1 VYYQGLL
8 GGIALQLKNR
18 ERTEQPVEQRQ
29 QRRMYVVRW
38 GILVA
43 LGVFLLGGVLI
54 SLAAINKWAVPF
66 VPVSH
71 VQTSSN
77 SQVSS
82 QIVQPHLIETLTTP
96 ISPVAHEFMGAMMRK
111 DWKTMWSLLHPDAQ
125 KSWQGEGD
133 FLHFEQAKF
142 GSITFVSYS
151 QSPLKIMSSWRDPD
165 TTQIYSHAAILSVS
179 LQATARQNIL
189 SGPSNLALK
198 QGLFDHTL
206 FALAQ
211 NHGLWQVLV
220 AGPADPQAPVLV
232 PARPPALKLRVPIF
246 MYHHVS
252 RRPTHDL
259 LDYTLT
265 VNTTDF
271 NQQLTWLSQH
281 GYHSITQTD
290 LFDAFYYGKALP
302 AHPMMLTF
310 DDGYEDVY
318 TDALPVLLAQHDRG
332 VFYIITG
339 MIAGN
344 YLTWEQIHILAQDGM
359 QLASHTVHHVNVGQP
374 PAGTSTQTELL
385 LSKQT
390 LQRQLD
396 EPIQF
401 FCYPSGEPFHH
412 DTVAQQQMVLADLF
426 KDGYVSATLDP
437 FSIDSAVQNAQTPY
451 QLNRIRVSGGE
462 DLEAF
467 IGILEATLSKNE

>member
-1 VYYQGLL
+1 
-8 GGIALQLKNR
+8 
-18 ERTEQPVEQRQ
+18 
-29 QRRMYVVRW
+29 
-38 GILVA
+38 
-43 LGVFLLGGVLI
+43 
-54 SLAAINKWAVPF
+54 
-66 VPVSH
+66 
-71 VQTSSN
+71 
-77 SQVSS
+77 
-82 QIVQPHLIETLTTP
+82 
-96 ISPVAHEFMGAMMRK
+96 
-111 DWKTMWSLLHPDAQ
+111 
-125 KSWQGEGD
+125 
-133 FLHFEQAKF
+133 
-142 GSITFVSYS
+142 
-151 QSPLKIMSSWRDPD
+151 
-165 TTQIYSHAAILSVS
+165 
-179 LQATARQNIL
+179 
-189 SGPSNLALK
+189 
-198 QGLFDHTL
+198 
-206 FALAQ
+206 
-211 NHGLWQVLV
+211 
-220 AGPADPQAPVLV
+220 
-232 PARPPALKLRVPIF
+232 

-318 TDALPVLLAQHDRG
+318 TDALPVLLAHHDRG

-339 MIAGN
+339 MIGGN

-359 QLASHTVHHVNVGQP
+359 QIASHTVHHVNVGQP

-412 DTVAQQQMVLADLF
+412 DTVAQQRMVLADLF

-467 IGILEATLSKNE
+467 IGILEATLSRGEQ